1 MMGTAMN
8 GNPVLPPHVI
18 TLGSAMRPM
27 LSKLEA
33 RMMDTPTHRTVAK
46 YDMVDAMSDQI
57 DKLSGTTSGLVTK
70 VNILGD
76 VLSTAG
82 TDAEIH
88 RTVGGIEVYL
98 DDLLAQRFEV
108 LRWHAVGSDARAL
121 DLLAGVYRHLLTEIR
136 DWLEELIKTI
146 ADPLAAVKRRGLPTS
161 GSVDLHLMLTLTEAP
176 QLAALHRWVER
187 NHRPAGKSN
196 LGLLGTVGA
205 VVVGIA
211 IGGWLFGDGDE
222 PVE

>member
-1 MMGTAMN
+1 MMGAAMN

-18 TLGSAMRPM
+18 TLGSAMRPV

-46 YDMVDAMSDQI
+46 YDMADAI
-57 DKLSGTTSGLVTK
+57 SGQLDELLDTISGLATE
-70 VNILGD
+70 VNILDD

-82 TDAEIH
+82 ADAESH
-88 RTVGGIEVYL
+88 RVVGDIEVYL

-108 LRWHAVGSDARAL
+108 LQWRAVGSDARAL

-136 DWLEELIKTI
+136 DWLEELIETI

-161 GSVDLHLMLTLTEAP
+161 GNVELQLTLTLAEAP

-187 NHRPAGKSN
+187 SHRPAGKSD

-205 VVVGIA
+205 NSA
-211 IGGWLFGDGDE
+211 TDGVTT
-222 PVE
+222 P